1 MQVKHAF
8 TSGKGDG
15 PDSTLVRPSNWNAD
29 HILTMASA
37 SRYVGR
43 DKSGAGA
50 AQELPVVPVTGTDD
64 GTIWTAAKVQEYVAQ
79 QIGSIPGGA
88 LPVPMGTIVGSIN
101 GTMPGYV
108 PLNGGTFGDVGSGA
122 TYQSAAYQSLYI
134 HMWTVAP
141 GVPVSG
147 GRGASG
153 AADWAAKKA
162 MTLPQSAGCVMGAQG
177 LGGTGLDATFFDVVG
192 SDTVAL
198 STANMPAHSHGFS
211 DNAGGSQNIVRGT
224 NSGLGGTG
232 SGNLLALLGNDAIV
246 TTTVGSGTGHPNIQ
260 RTMIMQVWWIKY

>member
-29 HILTMASA
+29 HQINMTAASK
-37 SRYVGR
+37 YVGR
-43 DKSGAGA
+43 DKSGSGT
-50 AQELPVVPVTGTDD
+50 AQELPVVPVSGTDD
-64 GTIWTAAKVQEYVAQ
+64 GTMWTAAKIQEYVAQ

-88 LPVPMGTIVGSIN
+88 LPVPMGTIVGSVN
-101 GTMPGYV
+101 GIMPGYL

-122 TYQSAAYQSLYI
+122 TYQSALYQNLYI

-141 GVPVSG
+141 SVPVTG

-153 AADWAAKKA
+153 SADWAAKKS
-162 MTLPQSAGCVMGAQG
+162 MTLPQSAGAVLSAQG
-177 LGGTGLDATFFDVVG
+177 LGGMATAFEYFQVVG
-192 SDTVAL
+192 SDTAAL
-198 STANMPAHSHGFS
+198 DVTNLPAHSHGFS
-211 DNAGGSQNIVRGT
+211 DNAGGNLAIVRGS
-224 NSGLGGTG
+224 NSGLGGAGGG
-232 SGNLLALLGNDAIV
+232 SALWVLGNDAIV
-246 TTTVGSGTGHPNIQ
+246 TTTVGGGIAHANVQ